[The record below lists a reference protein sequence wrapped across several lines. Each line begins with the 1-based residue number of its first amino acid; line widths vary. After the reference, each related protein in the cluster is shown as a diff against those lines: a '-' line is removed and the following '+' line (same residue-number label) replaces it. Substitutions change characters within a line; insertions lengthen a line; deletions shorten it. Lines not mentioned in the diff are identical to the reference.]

1 MDDAETPTTTA
12 RAERPLPGLPPGRP
26 GLGAV
31 HLAVTDRERALA
43 FWRDVLGLE
52 LLDPDAYELRMG
64 AGGRELVV
72 LHPGVGGIVARR
84 RTGLYHLA
92 LHVPTDEDF
101 ARVMARLFTIRWP
114 NSPTDHTFTKTTY
127 LDDPDGNGIEIALE
141 TPERASR
148 LDYSDHDYAVIDAD
162 GVRRSGR
169 DPLDMEDVFGHLPQD
184 RRLEQPLPAGTV
196 VGHVHLHVNDLDD
209 AMAFYAEGLGLD
221 RHMFARGIGMADVTV
236 DGWTPH
242 LVAFNVWNGPDA
254 PRPPEDTAGLR
265 WFTFGFPTA
274 EERDG
279 AIARLQAQGRTV
291 RRDDTTGEVRALDPS
306 GNELLLTVRDGRD
319 A

>member
-1 MDDAETPTTTA
+1 MTDQPATTA
-12 RAERPLPGLPPGRP
+12 QPTPRALPGLPPGRP

-52 LLDPDAYELRMG
+52 LLDPDAHELRMG
-64 AGGRELVV
+64 VGDRELVV

-92 LHVPTDEDF
+92 LHVPTDEEF

-141 TPERASR
+141 TPERVGR
-148 LDYSDHDYAVIDAD
+148 LDYSDHDYAVIDAQ

-169 DPLDMEDVFGHLPQD
+169 EPLDMEDVFGHLPAERGLD
-184 RRLEQPLPAGTV
+184 RPLPPDTV
-196 VGHVHLHVNDLDD
+196 VGHVHLHVGDLDE
-209 AMAFYAEGLGLD
+209 AMAFYADGLGLD
-221 RHMFARGIGMADVTV
+221 RHMFARGIGMADTTV

-242 LVAFNVWNGPDA
+242 LIAFNVWNGPNA
-254 PRPPEDTAGLR
+254 PRPPADTAGLR
-265 WFTFGFPTA
+265 WFTFGFPSA
-274 EERDG
+274 EEREAAVG
-279 AIARLQAQGRTV
+279 RLEQRGHAV
-291 RRDDTTGEVRALDPS
+291 RRDPDSGEIRVLDPS
-306 GNELLLTVRDGRD
+306 GNELLLTVREGRD

>member
-1 MDDAETPTTTA
+1 MDDANPTTTGT
-12 RAERPLPGLPPGRP
+12 RPERPLPGLPPGRP

-92 LHVPTDEDF
+92 IHVQTDEEF

-148 LDYSDHDYAVIDAD
+148 LDYSDRDYAVIDAD

-169 DPLDMEDVFGHLPQD
+169 DPLDMAEVFGHLPED
-184 RRLEQPLPAGTV
+184 RRLDQPMPAGTV
-196 VGHVHLHVNDLDD
+196 IGHVHLHENDLDD

-242 LVAFNVWNGPDA
+242 LIAFNVWNGPNA
-254 PRPPEDTAGLR
+254 PRPPADTAGLR

-274 EERDG
+274 GDRDA
-279 AIARLQAQGRTV
+279 AIARLEAQGRTV
-291 RRDDTTGEVRALDPS
+291 RRDAASGEVRVLDPS
-306 GNELLLTVRDGRD
+306 GNELLLTVREGRD

>member
-1 MDDAETPTTTA
+1 MTPSHSSTTI
-12 RAERPLPGLPPGRP
+12 ERPLPGLPAGKP

-31 HLAVTDRERALA
+31 HLAVTNRERALA
-43 FWRDVLGLE
+43 FWTGVLGLE
-52 LLDPDAYELRMG
+52 LLDPDAHELHLG

-72 LHPGVGGIVARR
+72 LHPDVGGVVARR

-92 LHVPTDEDF
+92 IHVQTDEDF
-101 ARVMARLFTIRWP
+101 ARVLARLFTQRWP

-141 TPERASR
+141 TPERVGR
-148 LDYSDHDYAVIDAD
+148 LVYSDADYGVIDSD

-169 DPLDMEDVFGHLPQD
+169 DPLDLEDVFKHLPEQRDLD
-184 RRLEQPLPAGTV
+184 RPMPAGTTI
-196 VGHVHLHVNDLDD
+196 GHVHLHVGDLDD
-209 AMAFYAEGLGLD
+209 AMRFYSEGLGLQ
-221 RHMFARGIGMADVTV
+221 RHMFARGIGMADTTV

-242 LVAFNVWNGPDA
+242 LIAFNVWNGANA
-254 PRPPEDTAGLR
+254 PRPPADTAGLR

-274 EERDG
+274 EDRDA
-279 AIARLQAQGRTV
+279 AITRLEAQGV
-291 RRDDTTGEVRALDPS
+291 AIRRDDATGEIRVLDPS
-306 GNELLLTVRDGRD
+306 GNELLLTVRQGRD